1 MKIYMVIAD
10 NGQPYEDHNWWN
22 VDAFISEEA
31 AREYVQKL
39 PSIIEKKE
47 NRMDELDELCNSR
60 VLTDLEKKER
70 TTLFEQWDRYW
81 HFFDYGYFRIEEYKI
96 RE

>member
-10 NGQPYEDHNWWN
+10 NGQAYEDHDWWN

-31 AREYVQKL
+31 AREYIQKL
-39 PSIIEKKE
+39 PSIIEKNE
-47 NRMDELDELCNSR
+47 NRMDELDELDDSR
-60 VLTDLEKKER
+60 ELTVLEKKER
-70 TTLFEQWDRYW
+70 ATLYKQWGCYW
-81 HFFDYGYFRIEEYKI
+81 HFFDYGYFRIEEYEI